1 MESAG
6 GSERYALACVHGLRD
21 MDGVGHTV
29 SGARDTGG
37 HPHICVWC
45 EDWWVHDDPECPRAH
60 IKMQQCPMCTMDED
74 EVQYEED
81 EDD

>member
-1 MESAG
+1 
-6 GSERYALACVHGLRD
+6 
-21 MDGVGHTV
+21 V